1 MPVSIKTKYLQ
12 RLFWDFFVITFCF
25 ALVRILFKQYHEHIF
40 DLRSFVLLGYILSAW
55 YFAAKFTRLYNGF
68 LDRILSA
75 EWVVLIKTYIIHF
88 LAVIPALY
96 FLSRD
101 PLQNKWFLL
110 VFEFILFYFLAIEKY
125 LSRWYFGSKTNERYK
140 IPIIIIGTE
149 QQGINFYQRVL
160 LHSAYNYK
168 LSGFIGDTEQ
178 KVNTEKYLGKIADLD
193 SVLNDHTD
201 VEELIIALP
210 NSFNYKIKDIIKT
223 AEKKALRVRI
233 VPDYYE
239 FAENFSI
246 STIASIPVIS
256 VRKIELDDNEIRFLK
271 RGFDI
276 LFSTLV
282 ILFVLS
288 WLYPIIALLIKLESR
303 GPVLFKQ
310 LRSGR
315 ANKNFYCYKFRSMRS
330 DNNHK
335 QDVQA
340 QKNDSRLTRI
350 GKFIRKTSIDELP
363 QFFNV
368 IIGNMSVVGPR
379 PHMIEHTEKYAA
391 IVDEYMIRHYVQP
404 GITGWAQINGFRGE
418 TKDPSMMEARIRHDI
433 WYIEHWS
440 FWLDLQIIIQT
451 VINVFK
457 GEKNAY

>member
-1 MPVSIKTKYLQ
+1 MRGSTKTKYLQ
-12 RLFWDFFVITFCF
+12 RLFLDFIVITFCF
-25 ALVRILFKQYHEHIF
+25 VLVRVLFKKYHEHIF

-55 YFAAKFTRLYNGF
+55 YFAAKLTKLYTGF

-75 EWVVLIKTYIIHF
+75 EWVALIKTYLTHF
-88 LAVIPALY
+88 LAVIAALY

-101 PLQNKWFLL
+101 PIQNKWFLI
-110 VFEFILFYFLAIEKY
+110 VFEFLLFYFLAIEKY
-125 LSRWYFGSKTNERYK
+125 LARWYFGSQLSDRYK

-149 QQGINFYQRVL
+149 IQGIRFYQRVL
-160 LHSAYNYK
+160 LNSAYNYK
-168 LSGFIGDTEQ
+168 LTGFIGETEQ
-178 KVNTEKYLGKIADLD
+178 PLITDKYLGKIDELD
-193 SVLNDHTD
+193 SVLNQHSD

-210 NSFNYKIKDIIKT
+210 NSLNYKIKKIIKSG
-223 AEKKALRVRI
+223 EKKALKVRI

-239 FAENFSI
+239 FTETFGI
-246 STIASIPVIS
+246 SDIASIPVIS
-256 VRKIELDDNEIRFLK
+256 VRKISLEDSEIRLLK
-271 RGFDI
+271 RVFDI
-276 LFSTLV
+276 LFSTFI
-282 ILFVLS
+282 ILLVLS
-288 WLYPIIALLIKLESR
+288 WLYPIIALLIKLESK

-310 LRSGR
+310 LRSGQ

-330 DNNHK
+330 DNDK
-335 QDVQA
+335 LDLQA

-368 IIGNMSVVGPR
+368 LIGNMSVVGPR
-379 PHMIEHTEKYAA
+379 PHMVEHTEKYAA